1 MSSYYRSSI
10 RGSLEALGLKGLPAT
25 RETRVRSLGRED
37 PLEKA
42 VAPTPVLLPGESQGL
57 GSPVGCSPWGRKESD
72 TTERLHFTLGLHR
85 LLAFLVKI
93 SATSVRGDNA

>member
-1 MSSYYRSSI
+1 MSLWD
-10 RGSLEALGLKGLPAT
+10 SLVAQAVKRLPAVQ
-25 RETRVRSLGRED
+25 ETWVRSLGRED